1 MEKLATVKDE
11 SDACGLPA
19 IPQQKIDAILGD
31 NFARLMGLLEG

>member
-1 MEKLATVKDE
+1 MEKLATANEE

-19 IPQQKIDAILGD
+19 IPEQKIEGILGD